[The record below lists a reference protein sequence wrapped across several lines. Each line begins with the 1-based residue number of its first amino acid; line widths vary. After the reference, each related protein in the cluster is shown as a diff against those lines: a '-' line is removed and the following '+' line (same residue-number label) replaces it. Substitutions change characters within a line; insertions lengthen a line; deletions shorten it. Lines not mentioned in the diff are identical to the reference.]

1 MAPLRNAMGFID
13 GDQRDF
19 RALHHLAKPIRQG
32 AFGRDIEQIK
42 LAIDKIAPHLAAIG

>member
-19 RALHHLAKPIRQG
+19 RALHHLAETIRQR